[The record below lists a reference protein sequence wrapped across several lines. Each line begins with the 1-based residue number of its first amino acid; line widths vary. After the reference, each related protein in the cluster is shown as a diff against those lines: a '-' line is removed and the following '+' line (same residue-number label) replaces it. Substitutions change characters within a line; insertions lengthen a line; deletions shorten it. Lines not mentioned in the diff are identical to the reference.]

1 MNINKIKKILKDNN
15 IKGYSKLKKD
25 ELLNLLKE
33 NNINIEPEK
42 KEDENETEKL
52 RNRIIELE
60 NQLKKKR
67 RK

>member
-42 KEDENETEKL
+42 K
-52 RNRIIELE
+52 
-60 NQLKKKR
+60 KKK
-67 RK
+67 KKKMKMKQKN